1 MGRKFFV
8 TLRPENVIDLIM
20 IDSNVKQESSAI
32 VEGLLAV
39 GTSVLV
45 VTEVFKV
52 LLEDADEVRAV
63 VILEED
69 HS

>member
-1 MGRKFFV
+1 MRRKFFV

-39 GTSVLV
+39 RTSVLV

>member
-1 MGRKFFV
+1 MRRKFFV

-32 VEGLLAV
+32 VEGLLTV
-39 GTSVLV
+39 RTSVLV